1 MLTAAVVLFILFFL
15 LIIPVEAEFRFNN
28 LSGNEKTV
36 KVRAF
41 FGLISKT
48 VYPSF
53 QSENQKNKEKTVNKN
68 KKENKSGN
76 EFSKIISVLK
86 NGKFLRK
93 TIHTFKKLILSI
105 KPDLKQFHL
114 RLGLYDPADTGIIWG
129 LIGPV
134 SGILYGFTE
143 KDVIIEPDF
152 LDPALGLDTKGS
164 LSIVPLQILFIV
176 LGFIFS
182 PVVIKTYWFDIRGAG

>member
-15 LIIPVEAEFRFNN
+15 LIIPVEAEFRFKN

-53 QSENQKNKEKTVNKN
+53 QSENQKNKEKTFNKN

-76 EFSKIISVLK
+76 EFSKIIGVNNNTAIERMIFDFVMQLPPIVNCVL
-86 NGKFLRK
+86 LQR
-93 TIHTFKKLILSI
+93 LY
-105 KPDLKQFHL
+105 HL
-114 RLGLYDPADTGIIWG
+114 
-129 LIGPV
+129 
-134 SGILYGFTE
+134 
-143 KDVIIEPDF
+143 
-152 LDPALGLDTKGS
+152 
-164 LSIVPLQILFIV
+164 
-176 LGFIFS
+176 
-182 PVVIKTYWFDIRGAG
+182 